1 MKDEEKNIDASDIS
15 TWNIY
20 RKMQAVSNEVRNI
33 EKDMTVGKGTYAYKA
48 VSDLDVTLAI
58 KDAETKFG
66 LYSVPVRQDL
76 INSEILSIKK
86 SNGDEGRSFVDTIKM
101 TIHIINLDKPD
112 EEVFVESFGKG
123 VDPGDKGFGKAS
135 TYARKIGLLNAYKI
149 PTGEDPDANKSEE
162 IVSPSTPNEK
172 LVVLENFFE
181 KNNAALMGVLEH
193 YSIGTIKD
201 ATDKQINVIYGTYK
215 QKGLL

>member
-1 MKDEEKNIDASDIS
+1 MADKEKNIDANDIS
-15 TWNIY
+15 QWNIY
-20 RKMQAVSNEVRNI
+20 KKMQAVSNHVGNI
-33 EKDMTVGKGTYAYKA
+33 EKNLTVGKGNYSYKA

-58 KDAETKFG
+58 KEAETKFG
-66 LYSVPVRQDL
+66 LYSVPVRQDI
-76 INSEILSIKK
+76 INSDILVSKK
-86 SNGDEGRSFVDTIKM
+86 PNGDEGRSFVDTIKM
-101 TIHIINLDKPD
+101 TIQIINLDKPD

-162 IVSPSTPNEK
+162 IISPSTPDAK
-172 LVVLENFFE
+172 KVVLENFFE
-181 KNNAALMGVLEH
+181 KNNAALQGVLEH
-193 YSIGTIKD
+193 YNIGTLND
-201 ATDKQINVIYGTYK
+201 ATDKQIGVIYGTYK